1 MAAERTHSLN
11 DDFGEIRRRLLAR
24 REALQE
30 RVRDIAAGA
39 GRGRA
44 LDPDFEEQAIERQN
58 EEVVEALD
66 TVARHELTQIAA
78 ALSRLDQGEYGICAR
93 CGEDIP
99 VERLRAVPYAD
110 CCVSCAALSG
120 D

>member
-1 MAAERTHSLN
+1 MADEDKHSL
-11 DDFGEIRRRLLAR
+11 DDEFGEIRRRLLAR
-24 REALQE
+24 REALQG

-39 GRGRA
+39 GRGRP

-66 TVARHELTQIAA
+66 AAARHELTQIAA
-78 ALSRLDQGEYGICAR
+78 ALSRLDQGEYGICAH

-110 CCVSCAALSG
+110 RCVNCAALSG
-120 D
+120 G

>member
-1 MAAERTHSLN
+1 MAAERKHSLGN
-11 DDFGEIRRRLLAR
+11 DFGDIRRRLLAR
-24 REALQE
+24 REALQG

-39 GRGRA
+39 GRGRP

-66 TVARHELTQIAA
+66 AAARHELAQIAA
-78 ALSRLDQGEYGICAR
+78 ALSRMDRGEYGVCAV

-99 VERLRAVPYAD
+99 VERLQAVPYAD
-110 CCVSCAALSG
+110 RCVSCAALP
-120 D
+120 DD